1 VAYDQV
7 ILIPG
12 GGGLGGGAR
21 DVLDLFNYPESW
33 GVAPDDPRWRGWT
46 TGRLSVAKR
55 LTEASV
61 GYDVEPGVTAA
72 IQTLEYGGAT
82 VTLQRVVSSGQGG
95 PRRRGWSKLTKDYR
109 DRLNRKGVTRE
120 AWEQGADLRYPRG
133 HAPKPPRGAADYQIT
148 MRYLTDVQSRDD
160 AVQRTLREFN
170 TTARRPGWIP
180 GGLSDDIVAALSQL
194 RGTPSRWAAV
204 RFVPAPNLE
213 PWAMIVTF
221 R

>member
-46 TGRLSVAKR
+46 TGRMSIAQR
-55 LTEASV
+55 ITEASV

-72 IQTLEYGGAT
+72 IEQLSRGEGEVVLE
-82 VTLQRVVSSGQGG
+82 RVVSTGQAK
-95 PRRRGWSKLTKDYR
+95 RRTGWTRLTKDYR
-109 DRLNRKGVTRE
+109 RRLEGRGISRQD
-120 AWEQGADLRYPRG
+120 WESGADLRAARG
-133 HAPKPPRGAADYQIT
+133 HAPRPPRGAADYEIT
-148 MRYLTDVQSRDD
+148 MRYLTDVQSRAD

-170 TTARRPGWIP
+170 TAARRPGWIP